1 MAGRI
6 TATFGILLSITAI
19 GVAYQMGRAC
29 EARLATVEDEVKRT
43 IPRETLTPAQKT
55 AADKML
61 ATAQAGYD
69 AFVRLG
75 NARPGRPDL
84 IELQITWSRK
94 ILDTQLLL
102 HPTDPE
108 RKKAFEAHRDRV
120 AALAAKTHL
129 IHDAIPAALAQVD
142 HAVAEAEYLL
152 ASEQ

>member
-6 TATFGILLSITAI
+6 TGTLGILLSLAAI
-19 GVAYQMGRAC
+19 GVAYQMGRAH
-29 EARLATVEDEVKRT
+29 EARLASVEDQLKRT
-43 IPRETLTPAQKT
+43 MPRESLAPAQKT
-55 AADKML
+55 DAEKML
-61 ATAQAGYD
+61 AMAQAGYD

-94 ILDTQLLL
+94 ILDAQLLL
-102 HPTDPE
+102 HPTGPD
-108 RKKAFEAHRDRV
+108 RKKAFESHRDRV

-129 IHDAIPAALAQVD
+129 IHDATNAALAQVD

-152 ASEQ
+152 ASDE